1 MAKIRK
7 KIAEFLRDWF
17 GVAAI
22 RICYLLIPLFPLKVS
37 YAIARVLAKSSF
49 SLLKKQRNTILGNL
63 DVAFGDQMNKEEKRK
78 IAREMV
84 INVFKGFFEGFY
96 IASRFRKKVD
106 GIATIEGK
114 EHLDQAL
121 VSGKGVIAL
130 SAHFGNFTL
139 LGALMAKEHYP
150 FYMVIRPPK
159 SKPVE
164 KLFKKFRDSAGQK
177 TISTQPWRECLRK
190 MLHCLRNNEIICLIT
205 DENKRRGGVKVNF
218 FGQDS
223 STAMGPAIFSLR
235 TGATIVPIFIIRQ
248 KDDTHKIIIEPPL
261 EFNLTG
267 NQTED
272 IRHITSTFTERIE
285 SYIKAYPD
293 QWFWL
298 NRRWKRVSSRD
309 KHYRS

>member
-1 MAKIRK
+1 MARIQK
-7 KIAEFLRDWF
+7 KIVEFLRDWL
-17 GVAAI
+17 GAI
-22 RICYLLIPLFPLKVS
+22 AIWVCYLFTPLLPLKVS
-37 YAIARVLAKSSF
+37 YAIARALAKLSL

-63 DVAFGDQMNKEEKRK
+63 DVAFGNQMSEEEKIE
-78 IAREMV
+78 IAKEMV
-84 INVFKGFFEGFY
+84 TNVFKGFFEGFY
-96 IASRFRKKVD
+96 IASRFQKKVD
-106 GIATIEGK
+106 GIVTIEGR
-114 EHLDQAL
+114 EHLDKAL
-121 VSGKGVIAL
+121 ARGKGVIAL
-130 SAHFGNFTL
+130 SAHFGNFAM
-139 LGALMAKEHYP
+139 LGSIMVKEHYP

-205 DENKRRGGVKVNF
+205 DENKRRGGVKVDF
-218 FGQDS
+218 FGQNS
-223 STAMGPAIFSLR
+223 PTAMGPAVFSLR
-235 TGATIVPIFIIRQ
+235 TGAAIVPTFIIRQ

-272 IRHITSTFTERIE
+272 IRHITSIFTERIE
-285 SYIKAYPD
+285 SYIKAYPT

-298 NRRWKRVSSRD
+298 NRRWKESVSQR
-309 KHYRS
+309 